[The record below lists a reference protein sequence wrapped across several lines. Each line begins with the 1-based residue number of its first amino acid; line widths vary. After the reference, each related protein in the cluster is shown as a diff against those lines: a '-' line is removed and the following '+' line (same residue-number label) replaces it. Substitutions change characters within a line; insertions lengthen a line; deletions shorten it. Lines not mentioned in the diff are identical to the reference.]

1 MMYRCQE
8 CNGTNV
14 HIAVWVNANTDE
26 RLDDA
31 ALDPWCEDCEE
42 HVKLRTDSKEAV

>member
-14 HIAVWVNANTDE
+14 NIAVWVNPNTDE

-42 HVKLRTDSKEAV
+42 HAKLRTDSKEAV

>member
-42 HVKLRTDSKEAV
+42 HVKLRTDSREAV